1 MLEPYRTAYN
11 EIIDDAFYRR
21 YLDTLSSRL
30 GCAIPFRVAETPFFV
45 PSSLRDRLAE
55 SARAIVG
62 QVLRPDVVEKMKR
75 AIPPRFDVPRVDASP
90 HCIQVD
96 FAIVQND
103 DGSLDGRV
111 VELQAFPSLYG
122 LMVVQ
127 HQVIAEQMRGASRE
141 LDRPFSIYFDDLD
154 TPRFVERFRRAV
166 CADVPTENVVLLDL
180 APETQKTFPDFAAT
194 QQLIGIDSVCPTTLR
209 REGRKLFREK
219 NGRKI
224 EVARIYNRI
233 VFDELERLGTKLPFD
248 YTDDLDV
255 SWCSHP
261 NWYWIISKY
270 SLPFIDHPAV
280 PRART
285 LREIGDDVPANLD
298 RYVLKPLFS
307 FAGAGV
313 KVDVERA
320 DVDAIPDAERDGWI
334 LQEKI
339 VYHPGIRMPE
349 APRGEGGGVKAE
361 VRMMFLRDTPDGAP
375 RLVLNL
381 VRLSRGKMLGVDQN
395 KNLTWVGG
403 SVGLF
408 EASGGTG
415 SGGAA
420 SGGGTGA

>member
-11 EIIDDAFYRR
+11 RAFSEAFYRR
-21 YLDTLSSRL
+21 YLGDLSERL
-30 GCAIPFRVAETPFFV
+30 GCEIPFRVAETPFFV
-45 PSSLRDRLAE
+45 PGPLRDRLAA
-55 SARAIVG
+55 SARAIAH
-62 QVLRPDVVEKMKR
+62 QVTRADVVARMKQ
-75 AIPPRFDVPRVDASP
+75 AIPPHLDVPRIDAAP
-90 HCIQVD
+90 HCIQID
-96 FAIVQND
+96 FAIVQDEN
-103 DGSLDGRV
+103 GELDGRV
-111 VELQAFPSLYG
+111 VELQAFPSLYA

-127 HQVIAEQMRGASRE
+127 HQTIVERMRKASSE
-141 LDRPFSIYFDDLD
+141 LDRPFSIYFDGLD
-154 TPRFVERFRRAV
+154 VTSFTERFRRAV
-166 CADVPTENVVLLDL
+166 CADVPAENVVLLDL
-180 APETQKTFPDFAAT
+180 APEGQKTYPDFAAT
-194 QQLIGIDSVCPTTLR
+194 KLLLGVDAVCPTSLR
-209 REGRKLFREK
+209 REGRKLYREK
-219 NGRKI
+219 DGKKI
-224 EVARIYNRI
+224 AVDRIYNRI
-233 VFDELERLGTKLPFD
+233 VFDELERTKTELPFR

-280 PRART
+280 PKART
-285 LREIGDDVPANLD
+285 LAQIGADIPADLS

-320 DVDAIPDAERDGWI
+320 DVDAIPEGEREGWI

-339 VYHPGIRMPE
+339 VYHPGIRMPDE
-349 APRGEGGGVKAE
+349 NGVKAE
-361 VRMMFLRDTPDGAP
+361 VRMMFLRDTPDGEP

-408 EASGGTG
+408 EEA
-415 SGGAA
+415 GA
-420 SGGGTGA
+420 